1 MTEIRVLVA
10 DDHAVLRAGLKLL
23 IGTQADMVVV
33 GEAGDF
39 MSVREC
45 ILNLRPNV
53 VVLDLS
59 MPGGNAVQVIE
70 DLSREIPGTRLV
82 ILTMH
87 DDASM
92 FRAAFNAG
100 AAGYVVKSA
109 ADTELL
115 TAIRTVAAGGTFVN
129 LPGNRQLQQIS
140 PYKYDV
146 DHLKALECLSV
157 REKEVLSLVAQGHT
171 KQAVADRLVLSV
183 KTVESYRSRL
193 MAKLNLH
200 TRAELTQFA
209 LTSGLMRTD

>member
-1 MTEIRVLVA
+1 MTEIRVFVA

-39 MSVREC
+39 PSARES
-45 ILNLRPNV
+45 ILKLLPNV

-70 DLSREIPGTRLV
+70 DLSRDIPETRLV

-92 FRAAFNAG
+92 FRAAFTAG

-129 LPGNRQLQQIS
+129 LPGNPKLPQASSQ
-140 PYKYDV
+140 KYDA
-146 DHLKALECLSV
+146 DQLKTLECLSV
-157 REKEVLSLVAQGHT
+157 REKEVLTLVAQGHT
-171 KQAVADRLVLSV
+171 NQAVADRLVLSV

-193 MAKLNLH
+193 MAKLSLH

-209 LTSGLMRTD
+209 LTSGLMQTE